1 MPLVHI
7 SLLKGKPPAYV
18 RAIADGVHQAL
29 VEAFETPADDHFQIV
44 QQLEPEA
51 LIFSPDY
58 LDIERTRDIV
68 VVQIVASET
77 RTTATKQ
84 NFYKVLASNLARNP
98 GVRIQDVQVILS
110 PNERED
116 WSFGNGVASYA
127 AKALPDASG
136 TAASVTEEQ

>member
-29 VEAFETPADDHFQIV
+29 VETFETPVDDRFQIV
-44 QQLEPEA
+44 QQLEPEE
-51 LIFSPDY
+51 LIFSADY
-58 LDIERTRDIV
+58 LGVERTRDVVIV
-68 VVQIVASET
+68 HIVASRT

-84 NFYKVLASNLARNP
+84 AFYKVLASNLARNP

-116 WSFGNGVASYA
+116 WSFGNGAASYVA
-127 AKALPDASG
+127 PALPD
-136 TAASVTEEQ
+136 TREITASVAKAQ